1 MTEVRCILTK
11 TGRVRQMTIQNQ
23 FAAKVNMT
31 STLLKYWSYDIL
43 CNYIYHLK
51 FTNLF
56 FYFSFI
62 HSIVLHS
69 THCDWIN
76 EFENTLNDFKS
87 SEGNDSIK
95 NIPFLSNLLTSK
107 NEMNCNI
114 NMHNFFVPCSFSL
127 TLSILIQIKT
137 SNRC

>member
-1 MTEVRCILTK
+1 MIYHL
-11 TGRVRQMTIQNQ
+11 I
-23 FAAKVNMT
+23 
-31 STLLKYWSYDIL
+31 

-62 HSIVLHS
+62 HSIVLPS

-76 EFENTLNDFKS
+76 EFKNTLNDFKS

-114 NMHNFFVPCSFSL
+114 NMHNFFCTLFIFFDFINIDSNKNFEFYRLKIQKHDLISFYKY
-127 TLSILIQIKT
+127 LIFYMIIFRKGPRMT
-137 SNRC
+137 S